1 MKKRLKASTREAI
14 QRIFDRLDYTALGRI
29 YCDEGGAA
37 FWNAKRGPCRKLGI
51 KLAEVLLGRLKP
63 EGRSL
68 YVGAGVAELPIL
80 VMEVMDL
87 HREVTA
93 YNLRKE
99 EVAVLNKACQGR
111 GFRFLLGDAVNANRR
126 FDHLWIVSTLN
137 DPERF
142 PELSALSYGRADPA
156 AFDPAVFERERKT
169 VRQLADRCLSRLIL
183 PGLVTTSVEEISW
196 ITDWCVRKQI
206 PCVVEEEDY
215 PTAIVEDPVCFI
227 LIGTKPSQSQKVVK
241 STSRQVPRHDNPK
254 IST

>member
-14 QRIFDRLDYTALGRI
+14 QRIFDRLDYMRLGPI
-29 YCDEGGAA
+29 YCDEGGEA
-37 FWNAKRGPCRKLGI
+37 FWNAKRGPCQKLGI
-51 KLAEVLLGRLKP
+51 KFAQVLLDRLKP

-80 VMEVMDL
+80 TMEVMDL

-156 AFDPAVFERERKT
+156 TFDPAAFGRERKA
-169 VRQLADRCLSRLIL
+169 VRQLADHCLGRLIL
-183 PGLVTTSVEEISW
+183 PGLVTTSVEEIPW
-196 ITDWCVRKQI
+196 ITDWCAKRGV
-206 PCVVEEEDY
+206 PCEVEEDDY
-215 PTAIVEDPVCFI
+215 PTAIVEDPICFI
-227 LIGTKPSQSQKVVK
+227 RIGCKDSEG
-241 STSRQVPRHDNPK
+241 
-254 IST
+254 